1 MEWIITNEMTNH
13 ITSDNELYLQKKTK
27 ASKSKLYMNFIARKK
42 KTIINTKIVYIF
54 FHEKIQG
61 KIQNQ

>member
-1 MEWIITNEMTNH
+1 MTNH

>member
-42 KTIINTKIVYIF
+42 NYY
-54 FHEKIQG
+54 QY
-61 KIQNQ
+61 